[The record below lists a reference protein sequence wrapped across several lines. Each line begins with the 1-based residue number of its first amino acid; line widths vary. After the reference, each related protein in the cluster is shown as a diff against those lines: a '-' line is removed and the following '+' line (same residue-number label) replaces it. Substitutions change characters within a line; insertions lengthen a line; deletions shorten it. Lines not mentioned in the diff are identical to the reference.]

1 MWSMQSPKQKI
12 LIITPH
18 YSPAI
23 RPRAFRWT
31 TVAEK
36 LVQRGHEVQVLCS
49 KHITRKGGPEVMN
62 GVRIYRAGYNSL
74 KEIYYHLFAVGKRRG
89 AVRPVWQEEV
99 AAALDNAQEQTG
111 GISRFLRTFEPVAK
125 NNRVSWL
132 NRFLLWFNNTFW
144 RSIYWPDDASVWYF
158 TALRKAD
165 ALWKKAGPFDTVISV
180 SLPFTSHWV
189 TKKLREK
196 YAFKWIV
203 DIGDPFFLQQEY
215 PVNNPFW
222 YKKRNFRCEK
232 EVLGASDS
240 ISVTNEVVKEA
251 YIHTFGIG
259 AGKIH
264 VIPPVSGPVATPES
278 DGLRTRVKNIKKDQP
293 EKLIH
298 IGYFGSF
305 FTKIRTPKDFL
316 DLVERWFTLMPEY
329 RNRVQ
334 LHFFGDIFE
343 EFLSLFDAYPG
354 LKNNIHLYGLVPR
367 ETVPVFMESM
377 DILLNIG
384 NQSNLHLP
392 SKSAD
397 YIRSGKPILHFSYF
411 TSDTFFDSIRGQSR
425 CFTVDFSEGR
435 IAETKI
441 REMAAFVEAPGEEI
455 QAVLSS
461 APDELRNDAE
471 EVVDRYEG
479 LL

>member
-1 MWSMQSPKQKI
+1 MWSMQSPKPKI

-31 TVAEK
+31 TVAEA
-36 LVQRGHEVQVLCS
+36 LVQRGYQVQVLCS
-49 KHITRKGGPEVMN
+49 RHIECKAGPELN
-62 GVRIYRAGYNSL
+62 KGVRIYRTGYNSL
-74 KEIYYHLFAVGKRRG
+74 KEIYYHLFAVRKRRG
-89 AVRPVWQEEV
+89 AVRPVWQEEL
-99 AAALDNAQEQTG
+99 AAALDKAQEQTEV
-111 GISRFLRTFEPVAK
+111 ISAFLRIFEPAANK
-125 NNRVSWL
+125 SRVSWL
-132 NRFLLWFNNTFW
+132 SRFLLWFNNTFW
-144 RSIYWPDDASVWYF
+144 RRIYWPDDACVWYF
-158 TALRKAD
+158 AALRKAD
-165 ALWKKAGPFDTVISV
+165 ALWKEAGPFDTVISV

-196 YAFKWIV
+196 YAFKWIA
-203 DIGDPFFLQQEY
+203 DIGDPFFLQQAY

-222 YKKRNFRCEK
+222 YKKRNFRSEK

-240 ISVTNEVVKEA
+240 ISVTNEVVKQA
-251 YIHTFGIG
+251 YIHTFGVS
-259 AGKIH
+259 ATKVH

-278 DGLRTRVKNIKKDQP
+278 TELISRIKNIKKDHP
-293 EKLIH
+293 SGLIH

-316 DLVERWFTLMPEY
+316 DLVERWFTLMPAL
-329 RNRVQ
+329 RNRVH

-343 EFLSLFDAYPG
+343 EFLPLFDAYPG

-411 TSDTFFDSIRGQSR
+411 PTDTFFDSLRGQSR
-425 CFTVDFSEGR
+425 CYTIDFSEGLITEER
-435 IAETKI
+435 I
-441 REMAAFVEAPGEEI
+441 RELTDFVETHHGYQADSTPAPVFQE
-455 QAVLSS
+455 
-461 APDELRNDAE
+461 NDAVQ
-471 EVVDRYEG
+471 VVERYEA